1 MHELWTATGQPDMR
15 AARFP
20 GPRSARIAHWSTIA
34 SQNSPAVRLNDQDNV
49 VVAREAIARGALVE
63 AGLAAVA
70 DVAAGHKIATSA
82 IPEGGKVLKYGQ
94 LIGFAS
100 RAIAPGEHV
109 HLHNLIMTDP
119 ELANDGPEKLNWQP
133 PEVDRDRRFLGYARG
148 DGSIG
153 TRNFI
158 GIISSVNCSAT
169 VSRYIADHFNNKGGL
184 ADYPNVDGVV
194 ALTHGGGCAMNT
206 KTEGYRLLA
215 RTLAGYAKHPNF
227 GGILM
232 IGLGCE
238 TNQITPIVEDF

>member
-1 MHELWTATGQPDMR
+1 M
-15 AARFP
+15 
-20 GPRSARIAHWSTIA
+20 STIA

-119 ELANDGPEKLNWQP
+119 DLADEGPQKLNWQP

-148 DGSIG
+148 DGAVG

-158 GIISSVNCSAT
+158 GILSLGELLGHGVAATSPTISPQGRAGRLSQCRRCRRAHPW
-169 VSRYIADHFNNKGGL
+169 RRLRHEPPRPRAI
-184 ADYPNVDGVV
+184 
-194 ALTHGGGCAMNT
+194 GC
-206 KTEGYRLLA
+206 LA
-215 RTLAGYAKHPNF
+215 RTLGRLCASTRISAA
-227 GGILM
+227 ILM

-238 TNQITPIVEDF
+238 TNQITPIVEDLRPEGRASACAP